1 MKKLAAAFILII
13 CTISCNHR
21 NKGESISQYSDSIIE
36 IEKRNQ
42 EIQDSL
48 NEARID
54 SLSSIAWGTAKFG
67 MSIKEVL
74 ATEAFKKG
82 RKGSYKNY
90 TTVSMDFDNKWKL
103 KEVFNLYLTPS
114 EFDAYFL
121 EDELTKIQIESSKLS
136 ATELNGLIA
145 DCDIFIKNFTDKY
158 GSPSYEL
165 RKVNIAFVS
174 GEEFTYTRFRIGSK
188 SITIKLGKMRS
199 EHKYYYV
206 IIIDNNK
213 FPIKKHVPT
222 EEEIKEE
229 QRRIEEAKRI
239 KENSF

>member
-1 MKKLAAAFILII
+1 MNKVILLIV
-13 CTISCNHR
+13 TILFTVSCNQKQKEQTV
-21 NKGESISQYSDSIIE
+21 NEESYVQRAA
-36 IEKRNQ
+36 EKRNQ

-54 SLSSIAWGTAKFG
+54 SLSSIAWGDAKFG

-82 RKGSYKNY
+82 RKGTYKNY

-103 KEVFNLYLTPS
+103 KEIINLYLTPS

-121 EDELTKIQIESSKLS
+121 EDELTKIQIESYGLS
-136 ATELNGLIA
+136 ATELKELVA

-213 FPIKKHVPT
+213 FPIKKHGPT